1 LDYEIFRRQITGA
14 ETKENQPTMISK
26 QAVYLD
32 SERKRAVPEGHKDAR
47 FLLVREGH
55 EVEEALVEKYDGA
68 ADLVN
73 SAPKKRMEEPPPPK
87 PPTLKGDVEPEK
99 KAAAPAK
106 PKPARKRAARK
117 K

>member
-1 LDYEIFRRQITGA
+1 LDYEEFRRQITGA

-26 QAVYLD
+26 QAVY
-32 SERKRAVPEGHKDAR
+32 PEGHKDAR

-55 EVEEALVEKYDGA
+55 EVEEALVEQYAGA

-73 SAPKKRMEEPPPPK
+73 SAPKKRMEEPPAPE

-99 KAAAPAK
+99 KEAAPAK
-106 PKPARKRAARK
+106 PKPARKRAAAK
-117 K
+117 KK